1 MNDMARQDIRAARP
15 APASLGRRFGTPPGG
30 MGSCNRMRVG
40 LISDVHGNL
49 LALDAV
55 LADLDAERLDRVVCL
70 GDVCFG
76 PQAHEC
82 LERIRGLGCPIV
94 LGNWDSW
101 SIEGFPPA
109 DDPVGIMLYEIGA
122 FWARQLTSD
131 DQAFVR
137 TFVPTLEVPLDR
149 RTKMLCFHGSPH
161 SFSDWIFATTPDEEL
176 EPLFAGTEAQVL
188 VGGHTHLQLLRRF
201 GRQLVVNPGSIGQP
215 FSQWWPR
222 PIRVAHWA
230 EYGIV
235 EFDGGHLK
243 VDLRRVPYDVD
254 ALLEI
259 FADSAMPHA
268 HWWIESW
275 NAD

>member
-1 MNDMARQDIRAARP
+1 
-15 APASLGRRFGTPPGG
+15 
-30 MGSCNRMRVG
+30 MRVG
-40 LISDVHGNL
+40 LVSDIHGNL

-55 LADLDAERLDRVVCL
+55 LAELEHERLDRLVCL
-70 GDVCFG
+70 GDICFG

-82 LERIRGLGCPIV
+82 LARIRDVGCPVV

-101 SIEGFPPA
+101 SINGFPPA

-122 FWARQLTSD
+122 WWAQQLTPD
-131 DQAFVR
+131 DHAFVG
-137 TFVPTLEVPLDR
+137 TFVPTLELPLEGSR
-149 RTKMLCFHGSPH
+149 MLCFHGSPQ
-161 SFSDWIFATTPDEEL
+161 SFSDWIFATTPDDEL
-176 EPLFAGTEAQVL
+176 ETMFDGVDAPVL

-201 GRQLVVNPGSIGQP
+201 GHALIVNPGSIGQP

-235 EFDGGHLK
+235 ESQGGHLT

-254 ALLEI
+254 GLLRI
-259 FADSAMPHA
+259 FAESKMPHA
-268 HWWIESW
+268 RWWIDSW

>member
-1 MNDMARQDIRAARP
+1 
-15 APASLGRRFGTPPGG
+15 
-30 MGSCNRMRVG
+30 MRVG
-40 LISDVHGNL
+40 LVSDIHGNL

-55 LADLDAERLDRVVCL
+55 LADLERERLDRLVCL
-70 GDVCFG
+70 GDICFG

-82 LERIRGLGCPIV
+82 LERVRELGCPVV
-94 LGNWDSW
+94 LGNWDAW
-101 SIEGFPPA
+101 STDGFPPA

-122 FWARQLTSD
+122 WWAQHLTAGD
-131 DQAFVR
+131 HEFVR
-137 TFVPTLEVPLDR
+137 SFVPTLEVPLGDTAR
-149 RTKMLCFHGSPH
+149 MLCFHGSPQ

-176 EPLFAGTEAQVL
+176 EPLFGDADAPLL

-201 GRQLVVNPGSIGQP
+201 GRQLIVNPGSIGQP

-235 EFDGGHLK
+235 DAEDGRVA

-254 ALLEI
+254 ALLRI
-259 FADSAMPHA
+259 FAGSGMPHA
-268 HWWIESW
+268 RWWIESW